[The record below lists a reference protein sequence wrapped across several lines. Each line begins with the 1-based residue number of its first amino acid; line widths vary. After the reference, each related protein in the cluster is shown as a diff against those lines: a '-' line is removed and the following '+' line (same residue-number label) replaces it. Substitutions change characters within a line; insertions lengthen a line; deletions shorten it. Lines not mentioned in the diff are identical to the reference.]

1 MYVDVSTIIQAA
13 AVVGALTTLCGAGIA
28 TVRWFDRQ
36 KKQDADIQ
44 SIKEEETLICY
55 ALMAC
60 LDGLEQLGA
69 NHTVSDAKKCMD
81 KHLNEKA
88 HD

>member
-13 AVVGALTTLCGAGIA
+13 AIVGAVTTIGGFGIA
-28 TVRWFDRQ
+28 IVRWFDRQ
-36 KKQDADIQ
+36 KRQDEDIRN
-44 SIKEEETLICY
+44 IKEEETLICY

-69 NHTVSDAKKCMD
+69 NHTVSDAKIRMD

-88 HD
+88 HN